1 LRGWNAN
8 LEASQNRN
16 NRELVGEYD
25 LLDIA
30 AESTPLSPNS
40 KKRIIDI
47 SSDLTKIW
55 KNEEIKARQRSRK
68 RIILEGDCNTAF
80 FSML

>member
-1 LRGWNAN
+1 M
-8 LEASQNRN
+8 N

-55 KNEEIKARQRSRK
+55 KNEEIKARQGSR
-68 RIILEGDCNTAF
+68 E
-80 FSML
+80 